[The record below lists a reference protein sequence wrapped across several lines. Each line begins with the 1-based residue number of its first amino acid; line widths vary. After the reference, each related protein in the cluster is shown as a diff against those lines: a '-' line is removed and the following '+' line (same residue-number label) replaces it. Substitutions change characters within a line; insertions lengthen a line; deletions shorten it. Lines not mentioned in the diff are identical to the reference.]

1 MKKTII
7 LFTLILCIQTNLI
20 SQTSV
25 NPEYEKMG
33 FECKSK
39 IHEFV
44 ELLKKINN
52 DCPYS
57 ELFATESERCL
68 IKVTDKSLMQNAITN
83 EDKFKEFLKF
93 VDDSSNYIK
102 RNFGC

>member
-7 LFTLILCIQTNLI
+7 LVTLILCIQSNLK

-25 NPEYEKMG
+25 NPEYEKRG
-33 FECKSK
+33 FECK

-44 ELLKKINN
+44 GLLKKINN

-57 ELFATESERCL
+57 EIFATESERCL
-68 IKVTDKSLMQNAITN
+68 KKVTDKSLMQNAITN

-93 VDDSSNYIK
+93 VDDTSNYIK

>member
-7 LFTLILCIQTNLI
+7 LAIFILCIQASLK
-20 SQTSV
+20 SQSSV
-25 NPEYEKMG
+25 NPEYEKRG
-33 FECKSK
+33 FECKIK

-44 ELLKKINN
+44 GLLKKINN

-68 IKVTDKSLMQNAITN
+68 MKVTDKSLMQNAITN
-83 EDKFKEFLKF
+83 ENKFKEFLKF
-93 VDDSSNYIK
+93 VDDTSNYIK